1 MSYEKRIEQKNEELH
16 ILNDEINK
24 QKNAISCQ
32 LNEIE
37 KKNKEITDSINYA
50 EKIQSALLPPLAL
63 IKSELPGKF
72 CSL

>member
-1 MSYEKRIEQKNEELH
+1 MNYENRIEQKNEELH
-16 ILNDEINK
+16 ILNNEINQ
-24 QKNAISCQ
+24 QKDAISSQ

-37 KKNKEITDSINYA
+37 RKNKEITDSINYA

-63 IKSELPGKF
+63 IKSNFPGKF